1 MAPCRRSVPVRAWV
15 GTGRLHRVPLA
26 GLGSHRA
33 HDRRRRGGRDPGHR
47 DPGDPHAG
55 AFTRKRDLRDDRRV
69 DRGRRALPRLGRT
82 GRSSGGRLADP
93 RPFHPRAALPVPRR
107 YPGLPRARPRDHD
120 RPRDPDESLRRGA
133 GARGGV
139 GFVAERADALI
150 IGGGVIGASIAYHL
164 TLRGLKPRVFE
175 RNLLGSGNTG
185 RSAGGIRAQFTTETN
200 IRLSLHSI
208 AFYERFREILGADA
222 EFHQVGYLFLAVSP
236 EQLRQFEERVAF
248 QRRFGVQVSLLTREE
263 VASGWPFLR
272 TDDVYGAT
280 YSTKDGFAG
289 PYEVTIAFANAAKQ
303 RGAVFHEQAEVLEI
317 VAERGAVRGLKT
329 SIGEFSSGVV
339 VAAAGPAIP
348 ALVKPLGIEVPV
360 LPYRRHLFMTETF
373 PEIPDNIP
381 FIIDS
386 GTGLYFRKETG
397 GIMLGM
403 VDKSDP
409 PTFSTNV
416 DEGYLEKLV
425 EAALMRAPILEKANI
440 LNGWAGL
447 YDTTPD
453 HHAIVG
459 PVDEVKGLYLAVGFS
474 GHGFMHSPAI
484 GAALSE
490 LIVDGAARCVKLDAL
505 SLNRFAAGAVVEETN
520 VI

>member
-1 MAPCRRSVPVRAWV
+1 MPSSGSRRS
-15 GTGRLHRVPLA
+15 
-26 GLGSHRA
+26 
-33 HDRRRRGGRDPGHR
+33 
-47 DPGDPHAG
+47 
-55 AFTRKRDLRDDRRV
+55 
-69 DRGRRALPRLGRT
+69 RGRR
-82 GRSSGGRLADP
+82 
-93 RPFHPRAALPVPRR
+93 
-107 YPGLPRARPRDHD
+107 
-120 RPRDPDESLRRGA
+120 DEPL
-133 GARGGV
+133 
-139 GFVAERADALI
+139 RADALI
-150 IGGGVIGASIAYHL
+150 IGGGVVGASIAYHF
-164 TLRGLKPRVFE
+164 TLRGLKPVVFE
-175 RNLLGSGNTG
+175 RELLGSGNTG

-200 IRLSLHSI
+200 IKLSLYSI
-208 AFYERFREILGADA
+208 AFYERFREVLGADA

-236 EQLRQFEERVAF
+236 EQLRHFKERVAL
-248 QRRFGVQVSLLTREE
+248 QKKFGVEVSLLTPEE
-263 VASGWPFLR
+263 VAAGWPFLR
-272 TDDVYGAT
+272 TDDVTGAT
-280 YSTKDGFAG
+280 YSAKDGFAG
-289 PYEVTIAFANAAKQ
+289 PYEVTIGFANAAKQ
-303 RGAVFHEQAEVLEI
+303 RGATFREQVEVTEI
-317 VAERGAVRGLKT
+317 LAERGKVRGLKT
-329 SIGEFSSGVV
+329 SAGEFSSDVV
-339 VAAAGPAIP
+339 VAACGPAVP

-360 LPYRRHLFMTETF
+360 VPYRRHLFMTETF

-409 PTFSTNV
+409 PTFSMNV

-425 EAALMRAPILEKANI
+425 EAALMRVPALERANI

-459 PVDEVKGLYLAVGFS
+459 GVDEVKGLYLAVGFS

-490 LIVDGAARCVKLDAL
+490 MIVDGAARSVNLDAL
-505 SLNRFAAGAVVEETN
+505 SLNRFTAGIVVEETN